1 MYVLGLFFNCNL
13 ALIRLN
19 FHVYSY
25 FTTNQN
31 KENIKLKIFSGKQ

>member
-25 FTTNQN
+25 FTTN
-31 KENIKLKIFSGKQ
+31 KIKKTYQIKDI